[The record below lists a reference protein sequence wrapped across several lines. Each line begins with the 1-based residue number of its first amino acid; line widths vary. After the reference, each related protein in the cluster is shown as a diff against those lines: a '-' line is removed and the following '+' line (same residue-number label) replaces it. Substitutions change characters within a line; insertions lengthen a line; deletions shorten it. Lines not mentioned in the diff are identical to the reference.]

1 MSHLNKIAVF
11 LVGIGA
17 PASLYVDYLDDLK
30 AHLPETNVL
39 ILEWWKQDD
48 FGINALQSYIGKSEM
63 MLIGHSAGSVIA
75 LQALA
80 KWPASVKKIVMLDSH
95 FQRSRNA
102 LPTVSGM
109 LEIMLSCD
117 PTELQDRVKSAY
129 APILKD
135 DLVFNRALE
144 FAIEWVND
152 SFDQACTLLS
162 AMPAHSALQIGFT
175 NLAYQMLSPE
185 DEKVLFALWEKFSV
199 DVECLPMNH
208 FDLIDER
215 SASSINQVI
224 AGWLCL

>member
-1 MSHLNKIAVF
+1 MNKIAVF

-17 PASLYVDYLDDLK
+17 PASLYIDYFDDLK
-30 AHLPETNVL
+30 AHLPETNVFV
-39 ILEWWKQDD
+39 LEWWKQDD
-48 FGINALQSYIGKSEM
+48 FGISALQSYLGKAEM

-80 KWPASVKKIVMLDSH
+80 KWPASVKKIIMLDSH

-102 LPTVSGM
+102 LPTVNGM
-109 LEIMLSCD
+109 LEIMLSQD
-117 PTELQDRVKSAY
+117 PTELQDRVKNAY
-129 APILKD
+129 APILEN

-144 FAIEWVND
+144 FAIKWVND
-152 SFDQACTLLS
+152 SFDQACTMLD

-175 NLAYQMLSPE
+175 NLAYQMLNAE
-185 DEKVLFALWEKFSV
+185 DEKTLFAFWEEFGV

-208 FDLIDER
+208 FDLIDEQ
-215 SASSINQVI
+215 SAASINQVI